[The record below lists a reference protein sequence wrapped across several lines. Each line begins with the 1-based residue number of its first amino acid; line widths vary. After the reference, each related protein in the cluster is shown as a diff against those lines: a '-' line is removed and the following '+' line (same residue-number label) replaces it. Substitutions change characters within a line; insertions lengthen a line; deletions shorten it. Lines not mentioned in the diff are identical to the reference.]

1 MAIWNAVKSIQTKMS
16 ILLTTHSMEE
26 ADALCT
32 RIAILTNQGL
42 RCIGSQVHLKN
53 KFGRGLIFSVKLD
66 DAIPNVVEYVKANIC
81 GDLEFVDE
89 RSRISTFA
97 IPKEKVNLEEFLR
110 HISSLQQ
117 KKILLFWSLS
127 QSSLNDVFLR
137 VCNKEEC

>member
-137 VCNKEEC
+137 VCSKEE

>member
-1 MAIWNAVKSIQTKMS
+1 MAIWNAVKAIQSNMS

-32 RIAILTNQGL
+32 RIAILTNDGL

-53 KFGRGLIFSVKLD
+53 KFGRGLMFSVKLNE
-66 DAIPNVVEYVKANIC
+66 AIPNVVEYVKMNIC
-81 GDLEFVDE
+81 NDLEFVEE
-89 RSRISTFA
+89 RSFISTFA
-97 IPKEKVNLEEFLR
+97 IAKEKVNLDDFLSR
-110 HISSLQQ
+110 ISSLQQ

-137 VCNKEEC
+137 VCRGEE